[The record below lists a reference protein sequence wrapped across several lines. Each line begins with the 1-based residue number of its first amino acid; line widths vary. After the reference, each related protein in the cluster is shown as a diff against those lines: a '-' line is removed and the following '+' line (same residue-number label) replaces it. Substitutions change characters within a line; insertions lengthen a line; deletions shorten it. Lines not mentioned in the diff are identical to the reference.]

1 VHVRNGLLCTQEK
14 LNIKTVIK
22 KIFKWH
28 DEFTTKLAKQI
39 VDKIP
44 ADYFVLTVA
53 WVEGIVLG
61 GIIVWAIMR

>member
-1 VHVRNGLLCTQEK
+1 VQVRPGLVCTQEQVK
-14 LNIKTVIK
+14 IKTVIK